1 MQKVIKQ
8 GYQAEVLLRKVHMV
22 TVGTRYPHK
31 DQVVLTTEN
40 TYQHPDYEFST
51 YTQRIDVVIPSE
63 NRIEAMKTVKALK
76 EYLQQHEMMLPL
88 HVGVFQK
95 PYLKDNQKARKH
107 YAYTIDDSKTILNLL
122 PELQKNKQNKFVV
135 GATPVES
142 NVIVNGFDLTY
153 QVQDFRM
160 EHLFMEKDFDGKP
173 LDTPYYR
180 LSLYTSSI
188 FENEDPKD
196 KEITQSEELLVFH
209 IKGDSESELIALAKK
224 LQHQQ
229 QEKKTIFTCKG
240 AFPKAERDFYAV
252 NLSKSAS
259 ELLESFNKKV

>member
-1 MQKVIKQ
+1 
-8 GYQAEVLLRKVHMV
+8 MV

-31 DQVVLTTEN
+31 DQIVLTTEN
-40 TYQHPDYEFST
+40 TYQHPEYEFST

-76 EYLQQHEMMLPL
+76 EYLIQNEMMLPL

-95 PYLKDNQKARKH
+95 PFLKDGQKARKH
-107 YAYTIDDSKTILNLL
+107 YAYTIDDEKTILNLL
-122 PELQKNKQNKFVV
+122 PELQKNKQNKYVV

-142 NVIVNGFDLTY
+142 NTIVNGFDLTY
-153 QVQDFRM
+153 QIEDYRM

-173 LDTPYYR
+173 LETPYFR

-188 FENEDPKD
+188 FENEDPKT

-240 AFPKAERDFYAV
+240 AFPKAERDFYSV